1 MWGVREPSIHRG
13 NRCKTITKTDALPYG
28 SFWKEKQLKWL
39 LTNACICFNHGN
51 CLDAHPQRAKSPV
64 NTAFSGLF
72 YIIYFRCYNPF
83 STQKVIYNVYNL
95 HFSLVKIYNTIKPK
109 NTILTPIWLPLNY
122 FTKTDALLYGSF
134 WEEKHMEWLLM
145 IALAIILITE
155 YVWTRRPF
163 DSHWYF
169 LYNWN
174 R

>member
-1 MWGVREPSIHRG
+1 MLWGVWESSIHRG

-51 CLDAHPQRAKSPV
+51 CLDAHPQRA
-64 NTAFSGLF
+64 
-72 YIIYFRCYNPF
+72 II
-83 STQKVIYNVYNL
+83 NVYNL